1 MKYIMVLLNIII
13 INIFLVTSA
22 HASFYNSSAI
32 DANTVTYPN
41 NYEALSFFNTSF
53 KNGKKSRVDNIT
65 LASVAIDQTIINPGE
80 IFSFNEKVGPTTK
93 QRGYK
98 KSIVFEK
105 GKEKEGYGGGV
116 CQVSST
122 LYNAVMLADLQVIE
136 RHKHSKDVWYVEKGK
151 DAATSYGG
159 IDFKFRNNKEFPVI
173 INSYI
178 QDESIHI
185 IINKFI

>member
-1 MKYIMVLLNIII
+1 MKYIIFVLNLFV
-13 INIFLVTSA
+13 INLFLIVSV
-22 HASFYNSSAI
+22 HANFYNSA
-32 DANTVTYPN
+32 ATNTNIYPDS
-41 NYEALSFFNTSF
+41 YENISHFSTSF

-65 LASVAIDQTIINPGE
+65 LASVSIDQTVVNPGQ

-105 GKEKEGYGGGV
+105 GKEIEGYGGGV

-122 LYNAVMLADLQVIE
+122 LYNAVMLAGLQVIE
-136 RHKHSKDVWYVEKGK
+136 RHEHSKDVWYVEKGK
-151 DAATSYGG
+151 DAATSYGA
-159 IDFKFRNNKEFPVI
+159 IDFKFNNNKDFTI
-173 INSYI
+173 IIDSYI

-185 IINKFI
+185 MINKIK